1 MIIVILI
8 MNIDKPKIGYIKAI
22 KKILAQ
28 WTNQEEVDK
37 YITRIQ
43 NEIKGISQFGMQ
55 FWVIRDQNEVI
66 GVGGLAD
73 ILPKISEYSQTSH
86 PCEIKILYLDKTER
100 GKGFGKIFLEFLE
113 KTAKDIGKEEI
124 LIRSALLHQDTAWGF
139 YEKHGY
145 KKCGTIDNDMAVFRK
160 IILSR
165 KKSPK
170 KGDFL
175 CGV

>member
-1 MIIVILI
+1 MEINKAQTQDLSKISEIL
-8 MNIDKPKIGYIKAI
+8 K
-22 KKILAQ
+22 Q
-28 WTNQEEVDK
+28 WTEAGEAEK
-37 YITRIQ
+37 YISRIQ
-43 NEIKGISQFGMQ
+43 NEIEGKTEFGMQ

-73 ILPKISEYSQTSH
+73 ILPKISEYSRTSH

-113 KTAKDIGKEEI
+113 KTAKDTGKEEI
-124 LIRSALLHQDTAWGF
+124 LIRSALLYQDTAWGF

-170 KGDFL
+170 K
-175 CGV
+175 